1 MPLCT
6 PVTSSP
12 SSICRTGGFCEWSE
26 MTVSRI
32 LFRLLKLPP
41 RLLYAIG
48 LGNTY
53 GRLVLLLA
61 TRGRRTGK
69 PRVTPLQY
77 EQVDGTFIIASARGT
92 RATGSATCSLTP
104 MSRCKCADPTFP
116 ASPRPVSRLG
126 VSPTFSSCDCDATP
140 GWSAAS
146 CASEVFRGHPDRSQ
160 LEEYASNL
168 AMVTI
173 APSAPPGLAEPQALT
188 ETETQQPL

>member
-1 MPLCT
+1 MA
-6 PVTSSP
+6 
-12 SSICRTGGFCEWSE
+12 
-26 MTVSRI
+26 VSRI

-92 RATGSATCSLTP
+92 QADWFRNVL
-104 MSRCKCADPTFP
+104 ADPHVEVQVRRSHFSGIAETCVEAGHIADFLELRLRRH
-116 ASPRPVSRLG
+116 PRMVGGIMRLRG
-126 VSPTFSSCDCDATP
+126 VP
-140 GWSAAS
+140 
-146 CASEVFRGHPDRSQ
+146 RHPDRCQ

-173 APSAPPGLAEPQALT
+173 APTAPPGLAEPQALT